1 MKGLQPD
8 RRRFLAGALTAG
20 VSAGASGRALAAGT
34 AGAGGI
40 ATGPVQPEWSSLVEH
55 YRYPDWFRDAKFGI
69 WSHWGPQ
76 AVPEQGDWY
85 GRFLYMQGHPMYEHH
100 LKTYGHPADTGMMEI
115 QNRWKAERWDP
126 EALMQRYVK
135 AGAKYFVSL
144 ACHHDNLD
152 CFDSSHHA
160 WNAMRVG
167 PGRDVVGTWEKAAR
181 AAGLKFGV
189 SNHISHAW
197 HWYQPAYAYDPEG
210 PRKGE
215 RYDAY
220 RLTKA
225 DGAGK
230 WWDGLDPQDLYTGPH
245 MVAPDGIDSIE
256 AMNAWHDKND
266 GQWIETAPPGDETFA
281 RQWLLRQMDLV
292 AKYRPDFCYF
302 DNYEL
307 PFGPYGLAA
316 AADYYN
322 RSIEWHGKIDVV
334 LTAKQLKSQARF
346 GLVQDVERG
355 FTDHLWDEPWQ
366 TDTCIG
372 DWFYN
377 RDRFTQKSYVGAQ
390 GVLQRLADVV
400 SKNGNLLLSIPQRGD
415 GTIDSE
421 EEKILDDLARWMA
434 VNGEAVFGSRPW
446 HVYGEGPT
454 VLSVGM
460 QNEGGFKGFVEG
472 DVRFTTRDGAL
483 YLYSLVAPG
492 KSLSVKALGRR
503 SMAQAGKGQ
512 VAKITLLG
520 GGAAR
525 FRQHEDA
532 MEIDLPRGL
541 GVVPVL
547 KIEGRGIA

>member
-1 MKGLQPD
+1 MPLG
-8 RRRFLAGALTAG
+8 RRSFLAGALA
-20 VSAGASGRALAAGT
+20 AGASSRALAHGSASS
-34 AGAGGI
+34 ARSLAGI
-40 ATGPVQPEWSSLVEH
+40 AQGPVEPTWNSLVAH

-85 GRFLYMQGHPMYEHH
+85 GRFLYMQGHPVYEHH
-100 LKTYGHPADTGMMEI
+100 LKTYGHPADTGMMDV
-115 QNRWKAERWDP
+115 QNLWKADKWDP

-152 CFDSSHHA
+152 CFDSAHHA

-167 PGRDVVGTWEKAAR
+167 PGRDIVGTWEKTAR

-220 RLTKA
+220 TLTKA

-230 WWDGLDPQDLYTGPH
+230 WWDGLDPQALYTGRH
-245 MVAPDGIDSIE
+245 MVAPDGIDTVA
-256 AMNAWHDKND
+256 AMDKWHDEHD
-266 GQWIETAPPGDETFA
+266 GQWIETAPPGDEAFA

-292 AKYRPDFCYF
+292 AKYKPDFCYF
-302 DNYEL
+302 DDYGL
-307 PFGPYGLAA
+307 PFGNYGLAA

-334 LTAKQLKSQARF
+334 LTAKQLKPYARF

-377 RDRFTQKSYVGAQ
+377 RARFTNHSYVSADA
-390 GVLQRLADVV
+390 VLQRLADVV

-415 GTIDSE
+415 GTIDAQE
-421 EEKILDDLARWMA
+421 EQILDDLAAWMA
-434 VNGEAVFGSRPW
+434 VHDEAIFGTRPW
-446 HVYGEGPT
+446 HVFGEGPT
-454 VLSVGM
+454 KLHSGM
-460 QNEGGFKGFVEG
+460 QNEDAFKGFVSG
-472 DVRFTTRDGAL
+472 DVRFTAKDGAL
-483 YLYSLVAPG
+483 YVLFLKAPTG
-492 KSLSVKALGRR
+492 PIRVNALGRR
-503 SMAQAGKGQ
+503 AMTGTVHRA
-512 VAKITLLG
+512 VLLG
-520 GGAAR
+520 HGPVSHRQGA
-525 FRQHEDA
+525 EA
-532 MEIDLPRGL
+532 MVFDLPRGL
-541 GVVPVL
+541 GTVPVVKL
-547 KIEGRGIA
+547 EGEGLV